1 MNNIYQAFS
10 KTTLFV
16 LLLYPTI
23 SWSQTL
29 RGTVSDKDSGQPL
42 SGVAITFRSK
52 FVEGAPT
59 ISDSTGAFRLDGLT
73 ASTGVLTA
81 EKSGYSL
88 FSLSE
93 LTVAAGKD
101 KVVQIL
107 MTAGE
112 LEASIPVVDIV
123 DVRPLRQSSPIGE
136 IPLSREQTLYY
147 PMSYFDPARV
157 AMAWPGVAQTDD
169 GTNAMSI
176 RGNNPSFIK
185 WRLQGLDIVS
195 PNHLPNAGT
204 FTDRPSVSSGGVL
217 MLSAQMIDNSS
228 LITGAGTV
236 GYNDA
241 IGGLMDLQL
250 RKGNDQ
256 RHEQTIQAGLTGLDA
271 AVEGPLSKKKN
282 GASYLVNYRYSTVG
296 LLGQL
301 GVSFGGEKITFQ
313 DIAMHV
319 NLPSGKRG
327 NWSIFALGG
336 QSSNLFTPPDSA
348 AVFKELFKIDY
359 YSKTGV
365 AGISHTG
372 YAGENFSIKS
382 GASISAQGNDRE
394 QSADTIYSSEYLNQ
408 VKATLNT
415 SMRYKVSSM
424 TSLLFGANY
433 SLYLYELF
441 DNKPGNN
448 IGTILLDDQFSLQ
461 GWLAGETSLLNGELK
476 LHYGINP
483 IVTYD
488 DYAIDPR
495 FQVFWRPAKAH
506 QFILTLASYSQVT
519 PVWTGA
525 YSSTL
530 LKSVQYALR
539 YQWSPADKWTF
550 SAETFRQSINKLPVS
565 DAESNNFSIVNE
577 AEPNISRRLVSNG
590 TALNTGIELMAFHKF
605 SYGWFTNANVTLL
618 RSEYQGSDEITRR
631 TRWDVG
637 HIANLTAGKEWR
649 RKLKKQLSG
658 RIFGLDGR
666 AVWMGGVRTLPIDVA
681 QSAANQTTVF
691 DYSNGYNGRNADYFR
706 IDGRVYWKRGIGNR
720 RNSTFALE
728 FQNLSG
734 QKNVAFRYYD
744 PVTKMVETKYQLGLI
759 PNVSWR
765 LEF

>member
-1 MNNIYQAFS
+1 MNFIYQDFSKKILLFFLLLPAFS
-10 KTTLFV
+10 
-16 LLLYPTI
+16 
-23 SWSQTL
+23 SGQTL
-29 RGTVSDKDSGQPL
+29 RGTVADKDSGRPL
-42 SGVAITFRSK
+42 SGVTVTFRSK
-52 FVEGAPT
+52 AVDGISAV
-59 ISDSTGAFRLDGLT
+59 SDSTGAFRLDGLA

-81 EKSGYSL
+81 EKTGYST

-93 LTVAAGKD
+93 ISVAAGKD
-101 KVVQIL
+101 KVVDIL
-107 MTAGE
+107 MTPGE
-112 LEASIPVVDIV
+112 LEASIPVMDIV

-204 FTDRPSVSSGGVL
+204 FTDRPSVSAGGVL

-327 NWSIFALGG
+327 NWSVFALGG

-348 AVFKELFKIDY
+348 SIFKELFKIDY

-372 YAGENFSIKS
+372 YAGDNFSIKS
-382 GASISAQGNDRE
+382 GASISWQGNDR
-394 QSADTIYSSEYLNQ
+394 QQAADTIYASDYLDQ
-408 VKATLNT
+408 VKITLNT
-415 SMRYKVSSM
+415 SMRYKVSPI
-424 TSLLFGANY
+424 TTLLFGANFSNYTY
-433 SLYLYELF
+433 SLF
-441 DNKPGNN
+441 DNRPSVDNH
-448 IGTILLDDQFSLQ
+448 IVILDGQFALQ
-461 GWLAGETSLLNGELK
+461 GWLAGETNLLNGALK
-476 LHYGINP
+476 LHFGVNP
-483 IVTYD
+483 IVSYD

-495 FQVFWRPAKAH
+495 LQVFWRPAKAH
-506 QFILTLASYSQVT
+506 QFVGTLAAYSQVT
-519 PVWTGA
+519 PTLTGS
-525 YSSTL
+525 YSGTL
-530 LKSVQYALR
+530 MKSVQYALR
-539 YQWSPADKWTF
+539 YQWSPVEKWVF
-550 SAETFRQSINKLPVS
+550 SAEAFRQTIEDLPVS
-565 DAESNNFSIVNE
+565 AFEKNNFSMVNE
-577 AEPNISRRLVSNG
+577 TEPNTFRRLVAGGS
-590 TALNTGIELMAFHKF
+590 ALNTGVELMAFHKF
-605 SYGWFTNANVTLL
+605 SAGWFTNANITLL
-618 RSEYQGSDEITRR
+618 RSEYQGSDEISRR

-666 AVWMGGVRTLPIDVA
+666 AVWMGGARTLPIDIA

-691 DYSNGYNGRNADYFR
+691 DYSNGYNTRNGDYFR

-734 QKNVAFRYYD
+734 QKNVAYRYYD